1 MRSLWNWVKI
11 SNLHCICN
19 QYCHFSPDLSEN
31 VSNMNNT
38 HVCFFLPKM
47 QTFVSKCG
55 FISIPLFHESLCT
68 NQPRNTRGKNSA
80 LEPSNHTFLLHQ
92 EDIWK
97 RILLSSGKSQLSV
110 WHIFHLHTLCREQWK
125 AIQREEKGLLTKVQ
139 KSNKVNLRKEATVH
153 HLKSGEPTS
162 IYNCFRSVQA
172 CGRRRKCQI
181 VTFGILEEA
190 NISEISANSSLTD
203 MVRGWGQH
211 ESRKEGSYRW
221 VKIKRVNITILFKEN
236 HNPFQERSCK
246 PNRYEKTQ
254 MLDAPSQYWE

>member
-38 HVCFFLPKM
+38 HVCFFLPQM
-47 QTFVSKCG
+47 QTFVSKGG
-55 FISIPLFHESLCT
+55 FISIPLFPFSWKFVHQPTKEHE
-68 NQPRNTRGKNSA
+68 RKNSV

-125 AIQREEKGLLTKVQ
+125 VIQREEKGLLTKVQ
-139 KSNKVNLRKEATVH
+139 KIKQGQFKKRSQSSQFEIWRTNI
-153 HLKSGEPTS
+153 HL
-162 IYNCFRSVQA
+162 
-172 CGRRRKCQI
+172 
-181 VTFGILEEA
+181 
-190 NISEISANSSLTD
+190 
-203 MVRGWGQH
+203 
-211 ESRKEGSYRW
+211 
-221 VKIKRVNITILFKEN
+221 
-236 HNPFQERSCK
+236 
-246 PNRYEKTQ
+246 
-254 MLDAPSQYWE
+254 